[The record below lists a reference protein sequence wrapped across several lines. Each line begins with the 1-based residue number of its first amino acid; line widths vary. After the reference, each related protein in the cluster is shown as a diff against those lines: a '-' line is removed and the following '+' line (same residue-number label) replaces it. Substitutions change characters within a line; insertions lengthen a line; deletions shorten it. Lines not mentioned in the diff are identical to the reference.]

1 MDTAVADPPAT
12 KRTRKRITPKQQ
24 RYAELRAQGR
34 TQGQAALEAGFH
46 SKTGAYRAER
56 NPIVRGYLNEIQRS
70 ASVRVGY
77 IVATAMDEA
86 KDAMGFARETENA
99 TAYVKAVEL
108 RAKLSGLLIDRV
120 EVVKMDLKGA
130 LVMAEARIISTSV
143 STQIEQAA
151 PQAELEPSA

>member
-1 MDTAVADPPAT
+1 MDAVAVPP
-12 KRTRKRITPKQQ
+12 KPQRKRITPKQQ

-56 NPIVRGYLNEIQRS
+56 NPIVRGYLNEIQRN
-70 ASVRVGY
+70 AAVRVGY
-77 IVATAMDEA
+77 VVATAMAEA
-86 KDAMGFARETENA
+86 KDAMSFARETENA

-120 EVVKMDLKGA
+120 EVVSMDLKGA
-130 LVMAEARIISTSV
+130 LAMAEARIVNPPALIQT
-143 STQIEQAA
+143 
-151 PQAELEPSA
+151 PQAEQQTDERNRVNP